1 MSLTRLPRV
10 AAGLFS
16 LSLYCAAATFP
27 DYPVRAI
34 TDYAI
39 STSQSGLILAAATA
53 YAPTYFSCVLHT
65 GPIRTRTHRTAELF
79 VRFNPPLVDKRSCLD
94 SNLRASL
101 ENPKPKSCYPVLLLA
116 ELDARSDER
125 NA

>member
-1 MSLTRLPRV
+1 MSLTRLPGV

-16 LSLYCAAATFP
+16 VSVYCAAATFP

-53 YAPTYFSCVLHT
+53 YAPTYFSYVLHSE
-65 GPIRTRTHRTAELF
+65 PIRTRALRTAELF
-79 VRFNPPLVDKRSCLD
+79 VRFNPPLVDKSSCLD
-94 SNLRASL
+94 LNLRANL
-101 ENPKPKSCYPVLLLA
+101 GNQNLKSCYQVLLRA
-116 ELDARSDER
+116 
-125 NA
+125 